1 MSEHDRLAGGES
13 ARAAAGSRHGGTT
26 GGLERELDALRES
39 EARFRA
45 LFESA
50 PEAVAV
56 VDADL
61 GRFVDMNANA
71 CRLFGMSREALLS
84 ATPAAVSPPAQP
96 DGRDS
101 AGAAREYIERAL
113 AGETIRFEWTHRD
126 RSGRDLPCEV
136 HLVRLPSA
144 SHRLVRVSIADLG
157 ERNRSEMLLRQSEER
172 MELALHGADLGTWDW
187 NVKTGQVVFNERWAE
202 MLGYTLDEIEP
213 HVRTWEK
220 LVHPEDMPNVTR
232 VLEEHLA
239 GRTSSYETEHRVRHK
254 SGQWIW
260 ILDRGRVIE
269 RDASGAPLRACGTHL
284 DITERIRADA
294 ELKEAQII
302 GQYGSWTWEL
312 ASNRIDWSDNLC
324 RIHGLPPGSS
334 MTLERVMGLI
344 HPDDLPD
351 VSRKIEE
358 MLAEKTSREFEYRI
372 VTGSGAEKWMRGMQR
387 FVFDADGNI
396 LRLIGSVQDITA
408 LKYAE
413 DERRRLQSQIQHA
426 QKLESLGILAG
437 GIAHDFNNLLTSIL
451 GYSDLVRLAIPPDSP
466 ARDYIDE
473 VVKGARRAADLTQQM
488 LAYSGKGRFVV
499 QPLDLSAVVAD
510 MARLLEISISK
521 RCAMRLDLRNGL
533 PAFEGDAAQIRQ
545 VVMNLVINASDAIGD
560 RSGVIAVST
569 GLRHCDRADLEQAY
583 PDASLPEG
591 PYVYLEVADSG
602 SGMSEETRAKIFE
615 PFFTTKFTG
624 RGLGLAAVLGIVRGH
639 RGAIRVRSDPGKGST
654 FRVLFPVSGGAAA
667 LESPAAGG
675 ASSWR
680 GAGTVLVV
688 DDEESVRGIAQR
700 MLEHMG
706 FDVLT
711 AADGRQALEVY
722 ERERERIGLVLLD
735 MTMPHLDGEETFRE
749 MRRIRGDVRTILS
762 SGFNEQTA
770 TDRFAGEGL
779 AGFIQKPYRYS
790 ELQAIVR
797 RALEA

>member
-1 MSEHDRLAGGES
+1 LSEHDRSASAES
-13 ARAAAGSRHGGTT
+13 AGAPAGSPNGGTAA
-26 GGLERELDALRES
+26 GLERELDALRES

-45 LFESA
+45 LFENA
-50 PEAVAV
+50 PEAVCI

-61 GRFVDMNANA
+61 GRFVDVNANA
-71 CRLFGMSREALLS
+71 CRMFGTSRESLLS
-84 ATPAAVSPPAQP
+84 AGPAGMSPPSQP

-101 AGAAREYIERAL
+101 ARAAREFIERAL
-113 AGETIRFEWTHRD
+113 AGEALRFEWTHRD
-126 RSGRDLPCEV
+126 AAGRDLPCEV
-136 HLVRLPSA
+136 HLVRLPSGA
-144 SHRLVRVSIADLG
+144 RRLVRGSIVDIG
-157 ERNRSEMLLRQSEER
+157 ERARAELLLRQSEER

-187 NVKTGQVVFNERWAE
+187 NVKTGEVVFNERWAE

-213 HVRTWEK
+213 HVRTWEV
-220 LVHPEDMPNVTR
+220 LVHPDDMPNVKR
-232 VLEEHLA
+232 VLEDHLA
-239 GRTSSYETEHRVRHK
+239 GRTPSYETEHRVRHK

-269 RDASGAPLRACGTHL
+269 RDPSGAPLRACGTHL
-284 DITERIRADA
+284 DITERLRADA

-302 GQYGSWTWEL
+302 GQYGSWTWDL
-312 ASNRIDWSDNLC
+312 ASNRVDWSDNLC
-324 RIHGLPPGSS
+324 RIHGLEPG
-334 MTLERVMGLI
+334 TPITFEKVMSLI
-344 HPDDLPD
+344 HPDDRPD
-351 VSRKIEE
+351 VRRKIEE
-358 MLAEKTSREFEYRI
+358 MLAEKAPREFEYRI
-372 VTGSGAEKWMRGMQR
+372 VAASGAEKWMRGMQR
-387 FVFDADGNI
+387 FVFDAEGNI

-408 LKYAE
+408 RKHAE

-499 QPLDLSAVVAD
+499 QPLDLSAVVED

-521 RCAMRLDLRNGL
+521 RCAMRFDLRTGL

-545 VVMNLVINASDAIGD
+545 VVMNLVINASDSIGD
-560 RSGVIAVST
+560 RSGVIAVGT
-569 GLRHCDRADLEQAY
+569 GLKHCDRADLTQAY

-602 SGMSEETRAKIFE
+602 CGMSEETLAKIFE

-654 FRVLFPVSGGAAA
+654 FRVMFPVSGVEAIA
-667 LESPAAGG
+667 ESPAAGG

-680 GAGTVLVV
+680 GSGTVLVV
-688 DDEESVRGIAQR
+688 DDEESVRGIARR
-700 MLEHMG
+700 MLERMG

-711 AADGRQALEVY
+711 AVDGREALEVF
-722 ERERERIGLVLLD
+722 ERERERVRLVLLD
-735 MTMPHLDGEETFRE
+735 MTMPRLDGEETFRE
-749 MRRIRGDVRTILS
+749 MRRIRDGVRTILS
-762 SGFNEQTA
+762 SGYNEQTA

-779 AGFIQKPYRYS
+779 AGFIQKPYRYA
-790 ELQAIVR
+790 ELQAVIR